1 MYHVIENTKCECGH
15 QNPLATILCE
25 SCGKPL
31 QDSEGVQDTPLEMK
45 YDGVARRSQKDNP
58 GPLDR
63 VWNFFSSVK
72 IAVYLIIITLLTSIL
87 GTIYP
92 QENTFINLDPSVY
105 YKETYG
111 TLGNIYYL
119 LGLSH
124 TYESWWFITLML
136 MIGTS
141 LIVCSLD
148 RVLPLYRA
156 LSKQQIRKHMSFL
169 MRQKVAYSGP
179 LQSEGIP
186 ADPIGWIK
194 KSGGFLRKK
203 GYKVH
208 SDKDG
213 TALLA
218 EKNRFSRWGPYINHI
233 GLILFLGAV
242 LMRGIPGWHMDQYV
256 GFPEGQPVKVPE
268 TPYYLLNE
276 KFTVEYYEDNPGV
289 PRIYETQ
296 AILYTCESQCDDPLK
311 EPVLREVHRQN
322 IIVNKPLSYK
332 GLLAYQFDFKQT
344 PMLLSVNPSL
354 RNKQTGETYGSFEL
368 SMFKPQTR
376 YQAGAYTLALKGYF
390 PDFDMDDKGQP
401 ITKSKDPN
409 TPAFIFLIQG
419 PGLDANGE
427 VYMYF
432 PKQLDKERYRQDELN
447 GVIASKLELTAG
459 SMENVKISG
468 FTSYLNLRKDR
479 AIPFIWVGA
488 AISMIGLIMGFYWQ
502 HRRIWIRID
511 DGVLTLGGHTNKN
524 WFGLRK
530 ECADVLRK
538 TGIDVDPKSLDS
550 GGKES

>member
-1 MYHVIENTKCECGH
+1 MIENTKCECGH
-15 QNPLATILCE
+15 QNPLATLLCE

-31 QDSEGVQDTPLEMK
+31 QEIEGGQDSPLEMK

-72 IAVYLIIITLLTSIL
+72 IAVYLIVITLLMSTL
-87 GTIYP
+87 GTVYP
-92 QENTFINLDPSVY
+92 QENTFINLDPSSY
-105 YKETYG
+105 YQENYG
-111 TLGNIYYL
+111 TLGHIYYL

-124 TYESWWFITLML
+124 TYESWWFITLLL

-141 LIVCSLD
+141 LVVCSMD

-156 LSKQQIRKHMSFL
+156 LSKQQIRKHPAFL
-169 MRQKVAYSGP
+169 LRQKVSYSGALP
-179 LQSEGIP
+179 SGQQPASSSEWVRQSS
-186 ADPIGWIK
+186 AL
-194 KSGGFLRKK
+194 LRKK
-203 GYKVH
+203 GYRVH
-208 SDKDG
+208 TDFAG

-218 EKNRFSRWGPYINHI
+218 EKHRFSRWGPYINHI

-242 LMRGIPGWHMDQYV
+242 LMRGIPGWHMDQYI

-276 KFTVEYYEDNPGV
+276 KFTVDFYEDNPAV

-296 AILYTCESQCDDPLK
+296 AVLYTCEAQCGDPLK

-344 PMLLSVNPSL
+344 PMLLSVKPSL
-354 RNKQTGETYGSFEL
+354 RNKQTGEVYGSFEL
-368 SMFKPQTR
+368 SMFKPQQQ
-376 YQAGAYTLALKGYF
+376 YEAGAYKLSLKGYF
-390 PDFDMDDKGQP
+390 PDFGMDDNGRP
-401 ITKSKDPN
+401 VTKSKDPN
-409 TPAFIFLIQG
+409 TPSFIFLIQG
-419 PGLDANGE
+419 PGLAADGE

-432 PKQLDKERYRQDELN
+432 PKQIDKERFRQDEIN
-447 GVIASKLELTAG
+447 GTLASRLELTAG

-468 FTSYLNLRKDR
+468 FTSYLNIRKDK
-479 AIPFIWVGA
+479 AMPFIWVGA

-502 HRRIWIRID
+502 HRRIWLRID
-511 DGVLTLGGHTNKN
+511 GGSLILGAHTNKN

-530 ECADVLRK
+530 ECADVLGK
-538 TGIDVDPKSLDS
+538 SGISVDPKSLDS
-550 GGKES
+550 GGNGT